1 MNKPLEGQVAVVAGA
16 TRGAGRGIAVKL
28 GEAGATVY
36 VTGRTTR
43 DSRSDVG
50 RGETI
55 DETAELVTAAGGV
68 GIAVRTDHTVE
79 SQVKALFERVDR
91 EQEGRLDILV
101 NDVWGCE
108 SLIEFGRPFWEQPL
122 SNGLTMQQ
130 RAVVSHLITNYYGV
144 PLMVKRRRG
153 LVIEV
158 TDGVDYSYRGMLYY
172 SMAKVA
178 NIHLAAA
185 LAEELRP
192 YGVAALS
199 LTPGFLRS
207 EQMLDHFGVTKDNWR
222 DAAAKDPHFLASET
236 PAYIGAAVVALASDP
251 GIFAKSGQAYST
263 WRCADEYGIRD
274 EDGTQPHWGS
284 YYAGIQHS

>member
-1 MNKPLEGQVAVVAGA
+1 
-16 TRGAGRGIAVKL
+16 
-28 GEAGATVY
+28 
-36 VTGRTTR
+36 
-43 DSRSDVG
+43 
-50 RGETI
+50 
-55 DETAELVTAAGGV
+55 
-68 GIAVRTDHTVE
+68 
-79 SQVKALFERVDR
+79 
-91 EQEGRLDILV
+91 
-101 NDVWGCE
+101 
-108 SLIEFGRPFWEQPL
+108 
-122 SNGLTMQQ
+122 
-130 RAVVSHLITNYYGV
+130 
-144 PLMVKRRRG
+144 
-153 LVIEV
+153 
-158 TDGVDYSYRGMLYY
+158 
-172 SMAKVA
+172 MAKVA